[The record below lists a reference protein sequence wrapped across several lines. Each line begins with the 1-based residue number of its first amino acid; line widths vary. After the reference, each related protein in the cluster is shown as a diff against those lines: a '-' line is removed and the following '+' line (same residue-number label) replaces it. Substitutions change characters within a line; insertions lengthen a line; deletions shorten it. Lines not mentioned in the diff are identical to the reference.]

1 MTNTQTRYDQGERD
15 AEPPRPPPD
24 STRPNRGRTAAVIAV
39 TTIAIVVI
47 VAAVLALNGGA
58 DDGTETADVPGQGNS
73 GPVLATDGARLE
85 RRADGLVATM
95 DVPTPE
101 PGSYEYP
108 TGDMVPPWAS
118 PHPPVSPGATNAPEV
133 FTLWLVVFND
143 PAACTNDSCDADDFA
158 ADAAARGGIYQLDG
172 RIADDTTMSFVGSIR
187 VGEQPETGSPL
198 DNPTGADVHLA
209 IAPHGRTLPGTDG
222 WSQLNG
228 PVGNP
233 TLWWT
238 AEFPSQQ

>member
-1 MTNTQTRYDQGERD
+1 MTNTQLRDDQRERD
-15 AEPPRPPPD
+15 AGSPSPPTD
-24 STRPNRGRTAAVIAV
+24 SERSHRGRTAAVIAA
-39 TTIAIVVI
+39 TATGILVV
-47 VAAVLALNGGA
+47 VAALLALNGDS
-58 DDGTETADVPGQGNS
+58 DDGIETADVSGQGDS
-73 GPVLATDGARLE
+73 EPALATDGARLE

-108 TGDMVPPWAS
+108 TGDMVQPWAS

-133 FTLWLVVFND
+133 FTVWLIVFND
-143 PAACTNDSCDADDFA
+143 PAACTNDSCDVDDLT
-158 ADAAARGGIYQLDG
+158 ADADARGGVYQLDG
-172 RIADDTTMSFVGSIR
+172 RIADDTRMSFVGNIR
-187 VGEQPETGSPL
+187 VGQQPETGSPL

-222 WSQLNG
+222 WRQLNG

-238 AEFPSQQ
+238 TEFSSQP